1 MPPSPSPATL
11 LENWCRILRT
21 AGNISS
27 AVTGTPV
34 FSPVQV
40 NDQYCRNGH
49 HSTLHLMSGTLI
61 FDPVLKICNWPDSTT
76 CISDLLGPPSNRRV
90 KLPGF
95 VAATKAGDSR
105 PPRPTEAPVIVRSEK
120 TTPANK
126 LSKRIL
132 SLFQTK
138 NRRPSRFRS
147 GGGSERNN
155 NSDNKSNSSRRRV
168 SSFKSKKDR
177 NTFRNTSQATTSTTT
192 STTTTSPSTT
202 TGSRATNS
210 VTERVPPRIRPFKLS
225 ATTRTP
231 FRSRLR
237 LKNPVKPVAEKE
249 EEDEDDLEVSVR
261 KESSVTS
268 ITSSVRVSVRE
279 ESSLAEDERPFSN
292 GRGGEQFSVS
302 GEEEE
307 GEGDYLS
314 RIREKVELESGT
326 SSTTARPRAKPIK
339 CHTGI
344 VFSVE
349 C

>member
-1 MPPSPSPATL
+1 MCLPA
-11 LENWCRILRT
+11 
-21 AGNISS
+21 
-27 AVTGTPV
+27 
-34 FSPVQV
+34 
-40 NDQYCRNGH
+40 
-49 HSTLHLMSGTLI
+49 GTLI

-95 VAATKAGDSR
+95 VAANTASGSLGPVR
-105 PPRPTEAPVIVRSEK
+105 PSEAPVIVKTVK

-147 GGGSERNN
+147 GGGKTG
-155 NSDNKSNSSRRRV
+155 SDNTSNTRRRL
-168 SSFKSKKDR
+168 SSFQSKKDR
-177 NTFRNTSQATTSTTT
+177 NTFRNASQATTSTTT

-202 TGSRATNS
+202 TSSRATNS
-210 VTERVPPRIRPFKLS
+210 VTERVAPRIRPFKLS

-237 LKNPVKPVAEKE
+237 LKNPVKPIVEKK

-307 GEGDYLS
+307 GEGGEDGDYLS

-344 VFSVE
+344 VFSSVLITP
-349 C
+349 